1 MAFNSFVFWIV
12 FPFIF
17 GIYWLIPSKFNQWRK
32 VFLVL
37 ASYLLYMNWKPA
49 FAVVLLG
56 VTLVTYWGGQI
67 FSLEFKDNSLKSVQE
82 FKSSCIGK
90 RTSSSAKRKKLV
102 WRFALL
108 ALLPLL
114 VFKYYNF
121 LNDSLSDG
129 LAVVGLHFAMP
140 GLNWAVPVG
149 ISFFTFQA
157 VGYMLDVYHG
167 RVKAEKN
174 LLDYVLFVSFFPQ
187 VTSGPI
193 STAEDLMPQIKATH
207 KFDYEQGKQGLK
219 YLLWGMFIKLVI
231 ADRLGLFVD
240 TVYANYV
247 HYSGATCFVA
257 SVFYT
262 LQIYCDFAGYSLMAI
277 GIARTL
283 GFNLIDNFRRPYLAV
298 SITDFWKR
306 WHISL
311 TRWLTRQVYI
321 PLGGSR
327 CSKARTYWN
336 IFVTFLVSGIWHGA
350 NWTFIFWGVMHG
362 VLQIIEKALGWQ
374 KYEGK
379 NWTVRVVRI
388 GVTFLLVN
396 FAWIFFRMPDVESA
410 FNMINQMFS
419 NWGQLRLNDLNGTI
433 WLILGLSLSMLFFK
447 DIRDEFLCSKLRFVE
462 FWPVRWAVYVALFCM
477 ILTFGVL
484 DGGQFIYV
492 SF

>member
-1 MAFNSFVFWIV
+1 M
-12 FPFIF
+12 
-17 GIYWLIPSKFNQWRK
+17 
-32 VFLVL
+32 
-37 ASYLLYMNWKPA
+37 LYMNWKPA
-49 FAVVLLG
+49 FAIVLFG
-56 VTLVTYWGGQI
+56 VTLITYFGGRV
-67 FSLEFKDNSLKSVQE
+67 LEYKDEELKVNAS
-82 FKSSCIGK
+82 
-90 RTSSSAKRKKLV
+90 RRKHLV
-102 WRFALL
+102 WLFALL
-108 ALLPLL
+108 GLLPLL

-121 LNDSLSDG
+121 LNDSLTDG
-129 LAVVGLHFAMP
+129 LAAIGLKFALP

-157 VGYMLDVYHG
+157 VGYMLDVFHG
-167 RVKAEKN
+167 RVKAENN

-193 STAEDLMPQIKATH
+193 STAEELMPQIKASH

-240 TVYANYV
+240 TVYANYI
-247 HYSGATCFVA
+247 HYNGATCFVA
-257 SVFYT
+257 SIFYT

-327 CSKARTYWN
+327 CSKLRTYWN

-350 NWTFIFWGVMHG
+350 NWTFIVWGVLHG
-362 VLQIIEKALGWQ
+362 LLQIIEKALGWQ
-374 KYEGK
+374 KYEGN
-379 NWTVRVVRI
+379 NWAVKGIRI
-388 GVTFLLVN
+388 VVTFLLVN
-396 FAWIFFRMPDVESA
+396 FAWVFFRMPNISDA
-410 FNMINQMFS
+410 FAMILQIFS
-419 NWGQLRLNDLNGTI
+419 DISTP
-433 WLILGLSLSMLFFK
+433 SLSAMAGSSLFILFVALFILFFK
-447 DIRDEFLCSKLRFVE
+447 DIRDEYFPSKLSFLNVKI
-462 FWPVRWAVYVALFCM
+462 VRWSIYVFLFCM
-477 ILTFGVL
+477 ILSFGIL

>member
-1 MAFNSFVFWIV
+1 MPFNSFNFWLV

-17 GIYWLIPSKFNQWRK
+17 GLYWLIPAKYNQARK

-37 ASYLLYMNWKPA
+37 VSYLLYMNWKPA
-49 FAVVLLG
+49 FAIVLLG
-56 VTLVTYWGGQI
+56 VTLITYWGGYLLDDQ
-67 FSLEFKDNSLKSVQE
+67 SDTKK
-82 FKSSCIGK
+82 KK
-90 RTSSSAKRKKLV
+90 RLAWL
-102 WRFALL
+102 FAVL

-121 LNDSLSDG
+121 LNESLTSG
-129 LAVVGLHFAMP
+129 LAAVGLKFSMP

-167 RVKAEKN
+167 KTSTEKN
-174 LLDYVLFVSFFPQ
+174 VIDYVLFVSFFPQ

-193 STAEDLMPQIKATH
+193 STANELLPQIKAIH
-207 KFDYEQGKQGLK
+207 IFDYEQGKQGLK
-219 YLLWGMFIKLVI
+219 FLLWGMFVKLVV

-240 TVYANYV
+240 TVYANYI
-247 HYSGATCFVA
+247 HYNGTTCFVA

-283 GFNLIDNFRRPYLAV
+283 GFNLPDNFRRPYFAI

-306 WHISL
+306 WHITL
-311 TRWLTRQVYI
+311 TRWLTQHVYI
-321 PLGGSR
+321 PLGGNR
-327 CSKARTYWN
+327 CSKNRNYWN

-350 NWTFIFWGVMHG
+350 NWTFIVWGCMHG
-362 VLQIIEKALGWQ
+362 VLQIIEKVLGWQ

-379 NWTVRVVRI
+379 NWAVKAIRI
-388 GVTFLLVN
+388 VVTFLLVN
-396 FAWIFFRMPDVESA
+396 FAWIFFRMPNIADA
-410 FNMINQMFS
+410 WAIIGQMFT
-419 NWGQLRLNDLNGTI
+419 NVGKPNLNDFGMKAIAMSTI
-433 WLILGLSLSMLFFK
+433 GLLILVFK
-447 DIRDEFLCSKLRFVE
+447 DSRDEFFRDRFL
-462 FWPVRWAVYVALFCM
+462 FLDKKTARWVIYVILFCL
-477 ILTFGVL
+477 ILNFGVL

>member
-1 MAFNSFVFWIV
+1 M
-12 FPFIF
+12 
-17 GIYWLIPSKFNQWRK
+17 WL
-32 VFLVL
+32 
-37 ASYLLYMNWKPA
+37 
-49 FAVVLLG
+49 
-56 VTLVTYWGGQI
+56 
-67 FSLEFKDNSLKSVQE
+67 
-82 FKSSCIGK
+82 
-90 RTSSSAKRKKLV
+90 
-102 WRFALL
+102 FALL
-108 ALLPLL
+108 GLLPLL

-121 LNDSLSDG
+121 LNDSLTEG
-129 LAVVGLHFAMP
+129 LAAIGLKFVLP

-193 STAEDLMPQIKATH
+193 STAEELMPQIKTTH

-240 TVYANYV
+240 TVYANYI
-247 HYSGATCFVA
+247 HYNGATCFVA

-311 TRWLTRQVYI
+311 TRWLTKQVYI

-327 CSKARTYWN
+327 CSKPRTYWN

-350 NWTFIFWGVMHG
+350 NWTFIVWGVMHG
-362 VLQIIEKALGWQ
+362 ILQIIEKALGWQ
-374 KYEGK
+374 KYEGN
-379 NWTVRVVRI
+379 NWVVKGIRI
-388 GVTFLLVN
+388 VVTFLLVN
-396 FAWIFFRMPDVESA
+396 FAWVFFRMPSIGDAWGAIVRMFTEFGIPNLSDMDV
-410 FNMINQMFS
+410 FV
-419 NWGQLRLNDLNGTI
+419 RLIIAISLPM
-433 WLILGLSLSMLFFK
+433 LIFK
-447 DIRDEFLCSKLRFVE
+447 DVKDEYFPNRLVFLKKGF
-462 FWPVRWAVYVALFCM
+462 FRWSIYIILFSM
-477 ILTFGVL
+477 ILTLGVL
-484 DGGQFIYV
+484 DSGQFIYV
-492 SF
+492 NF

>member
-1 MAFNSFVFWIV
+1 MPFNSFKFWLI

-17 GIYWLIPSKFNQWRK
+17 GLYWLIPAKYNQWRK
-32 VFLVL
+32 LFLVI
-37 ASYLLYMNWKPA
+37 ASYLLYLNWKPA
-49 FAVVLLG
+49 FALVLLG
-56 VTLVTYWGGQI
+56 VTFVTYWGGQI
-67 FSLEFKDNSLKSVQE
+67 LQVN
-82 FKSSCIGK
+82 GK
-90 RTSSSAKRKKLV
+90 GSEVKGNKRKHLV
-102 WRFALL
+102 WLYALL
-108 ALLPLL
+108 GLLPLL

-121 LNDSLSDG
+121 LNVNLTEG
-129 LAVVGLHFAMP
+129 LTAIGLKFSMP

-167 RVKAEKN
+167 RAKSEKN

-187 VTSGPI
+187 VSSGPI
-193 STAEDLMPQIKATH
+193 STAEELMPQINATH

-240 TVYANYV
+240 TVYSNYV

-257 SVFYT
+257 SIFYT
-262 LQIYCDFAGYSLMAI
+262 IQIYCDFAGYSLMAI

-283 GFNLIDNFRRPYLAV
+283 GFDLINNFRRPYLAI

-311 TRWLTRQVYI
+311 TRWLTRHVYI

-327 CSKARTYWN
+327 CSKSRTYWN
-336 IFVTFLVSGIWHGA
+336 IFITFLVSGIWHGA
-350 NWTFIFWGVMHG
+350 NWTFIIWGVMHG
-362 VLQIIEKALGWQ
+362 LFQIVEKALGWQ
-374 KYEGK
+374 KYEGSNRFVK
-379 NWTVRVVRI
+379 GLRI
-388 GVTFLLVN
+388 VVTFLLVN
-396 FAWIFFRMPDVESA
+396 FAWVFFRAPSIGDAIGIIKRMLTVA
-410 FNMINQMFS
+410 
-419 NWGQLRLNDLNGTI
+419 NGSSDTGGMTNI
-433 WLILGLSLSMLFFK
+433 LIIILMLVILAIK
-447 DIRDEFLCSKLRFVE
+447 DIKDEWLQEKLTWLCIPAIRM
-462 FWPVRWAVYVALFCM
+462 AVYVFLFTLIISLGC
-477 ILTFGVL
+477 L

>member
-1 MAFNSFVFWIV
+1 MAFNSFQFWLV
-12 FPFIF
+12 FPVIF
-17 GIYWLIPSKFNQWRK
+17 LVYWLIPVRCNVGRK
-32 VFLVL
+32 VWLVL
-37 ASYLLYMNWKPA
+37 VSYLLYMNWKPA
-49 FAVVLLG
+49 FALVLLG
-56 VTLVTYWGGQI
+56 VTLITFGGGY
-67 FSLEFKDNSLKSVQE
+67 LLDTH
-82 FKSSCIGK
+82 GDTK
-90 RTSSSAKRKKLV
+90 RGRSIAWL
-102 WRFALL
+102 FALL
-108 ALLPLL
+108 GLLPLL

-121 LNDSLSDG
+121 LNDSLSAG
-129 LAVVGLHFAMP
+129 LAAIGLKFAMP

-193 STAEDLMPQIKATH
+193 STAEDLMPQIKTTH
-207 KFDYEQGKQGLK
+207 TFDYEQGKQGLK
-219 YLLWGMFIKLVI
+219 QLLWGMFIKLVV
-231 ADRLGLFVD
+231 ADRLGMFVD
-240 TVYANYV
+240 TVYGDYV
-247 HYSGATCFVA
+247 HYSGMACFVA

-262 LQIYCDFAGYSLMAI
+262 VQIYCDFAGYSLMAI

-283 GFNLIDNFRRPYLAV
+283 GFNLIDNFRRPYLAA

-327 CSKARTYWN
+327 CSKPRTYWN
-336 IFVTFLVSGIWHGA
+336 ILVTFLVSGIWHGA

-379 NWTVRVVRI
+379 NWVVRMVRI
-388 GVTFLLVN
+388 ALTFLLVN
-396 FAWIFFRMPDVESA
+396 IAWVFFRMPSIEDAFAVIGKMLVEPGSVDLSA
-410 FNMINQMFS
+410 VF
-419 NWGQLRLNDLNGTI
+419 GTASCAVMAAI
-433 WLILGLSLSMLFFK
+433 GLLTLLFK
-447 DIRDEFLCSKLRFVE
+447 DLKDEFWKDKMEWLQRPIC
-462 FWPVRWAVYVALFCM
+462 RWACYVFLFCM
-477 ILTFGVL
+477 IIAIGVL
-484 DGGQFIYV
+484 DSSQFIYV

>member
-1 MAFNSFVFWIV
+1 MAFNSFSFWFI

-17 GIYWLIPSKFNQWRK
+17 GIYWLIPAKWNQWRK
-32 VFLVL
+32 VFLVVT
-37 ASYLLYMNWKPA
+37 SYLLYMNWKPV

-56 VTLVTYWGGQI
+56 VTLVTYFGGLVLQVDDQG
-67 FSLEFKDNSLKSVQE
+67 SKENKEKQ
-82 FKSSCIGK
+82 
-90 RTSSSAKRKKLV
+90 RKHLV
-102 WRFALL
+102 WLYALL
-108 ALLPLL
+108 GLLPLL

-121 LNDSLSDG
+121 LNVSLTEG
-129 LAVVGLHFAMP
+129 LVAIGFKFAMP

-167 RVKAEKN
+167 RVKVEKN

-193 STAEDLMPQIKATH
+193 STAEELMPQIKTVH
-207 KFDYEQGKQGLK
+207 EFDYEQGKQGLK

-240 TVYANYV
+240 IVYTNYV

-257 SVFYT
+257 SIFYT

-277 GIARTL
+277 GIARML

-327 CSKARTYWN
+327 CSKPRTNWN

-350 NWTFIFWGVMHG
+350 NWTFIVWGVMHG
-362 VLQIIEKALGWQ
+362 LFQIIEKALGWQ
-374 KYEGK
+374 KYEGH
-379 NWTVRVVRI
+379 NWAVRGIRI
-388 GVTFLLVN
+388 IFTFLLVN
-396 FAWIFFRMPDVESA
+396 FAWVFFRMPNISDA
-410 FNMINQMFS
+410 FAVIGKMFTEIGAPS
-419 NWGQLRLNDLNGTI
+419 LNELTGSVM
-433 WLILGLSLSMLFFK
+433 LILALSMSILFFK
-447 DIRDEFLCSKLRFVE
+447 DLRDEFFPSKIQVLNTKV
-462 FWPVRWAVYVALFCM
+462 VRRSIYVVLFCM

>member
-1 MAFNSFVFWIV
+1 MAFNSFSFWLV
-12 FPFIF
+12 FPFVF
-17 GIYWLIPSKFNQWRK
+17 AIYWIIPSKYNQWRK
-32 VFLVL
+32 VFLVI
-37 ASYLLYMNWKPA
+37 ASYLLYMNWRPA
-49 FAVVLLG
+49 FSLVLAG
-56 VTLVTYWGGQI
+56 ATFITYWGGQI
-67 FSLEFKDNSLKSVQE
+67 LDTRDDKEDNNRR
-82 FKSSCIGK
+82 K
-90 RTSSSAKRKKLV
+90 RRLV
-102 WRFALL
+102 WLLALL
-108 ALLPLL
+108 GLLPLL

-121 LNDSLSDG
+121 INDSLSIG
-129 LAVVGLHFAMP
+129 LSSIGLQFSMP

-167 RVKAEKN
+167 RVNAENN

-187 VTSGPI
+187 VASGPI
-193 STAEDLMPQIKATH
+193 STAEELMPQIKTAH
-207 KFDYEQGKQGLK
+207 KFEYEQGKQGLK
-219 YLLWGMFIKLVI
+219 QLLWGMFIKLVI

-277 GIARTL
+277 GISRTL

-327 CSKARTYWN
+327 CSKPRTYWN
-336 IFVTFLVSGIWHGA
+336 IFITFLVSGIWHGA
-350 NWTFIFWGVMHG
+350 NWTFIVWGVMHG
-362 VLQIIEKALGWQ
+362 ALQIIEKALGWQ
-374 KYEGK
+374 KYEGN
-379 NWTVRVVRI
+379 NWVVRI
-388 GVTFLLVN
+388 VRIFGTFLLIN
-396 FAWIFFRMPDVESA
+396 FAWVFFRMPNIGDAIV
-410 FNMINQMFS
+410 MIKQMVTNFGIPNLS
-419 NWGQLRLNDLNGTI
+419 DIGNDTL
-433 WLILGLSLSMLFFK
+433 LIMFLSIILLLIK
-447 DIRDEFLCSKLRFVE
+447 DLRDEYQIMQSVFFQSRLVHWFV
-462 FWPVRWAVYVALFCM
+462 YICLFCM
-477 ILTFGVL
+477 ILNVGIL
-484 DGGQFIYV
+484 DSSSFIYV

>member
-1 MAFNSFVFWIV
+1 MAFNSFSFWLV

-17 GIYWLIPSKFNQWRK
+17 AIYWLIPAKWNQLRKF
-32 VFLVL
+32 FLIV

-49 FAVVLLG
+49 FAIVLLG
-56 VTLVTYWGGQI
+56 VSLITYWGGQ
-67 FSLEFKDNSLKSVQE
+67 LLLVKDEGATVKGN
-82 FKSSCIGK
+82 
-90 RTSSSAKRKKLV
+90 KRKHLV
-102 WRFALL
+102 WLFAILG
-108 ALLPLL
+108 LLPLL

-121 LNDSLSDG
+121 LNNSLTTG
-129 LAVVGLHFAMP
+129 LAAIGLRFAMP
-140 GLNWAVPVG
+140 GLNWTVPVG

-157 VGYMLDVYHG
+157 VGYMLDVYHH
-167 RVKAEKN
+167 RVMAEKN

-193 STAEDLMPQIKATH
+193 STAEELMPQIKAIH
-207 KFDYEQGKQGLK
+207 QFDYEQGKQGLK

-240 TVYANYV
+240 TVYTNYI
-247 HYSGATCFVA
+247 HYSGSTCFLA

-262 LQIYCDFAGYSLMAI
+262 FQIYCDFAGYSLMAI

-283 GFNLIDNFRRPYLAV
+283 GFNLIDNFCRPYLAI

-350 NWTFIFWGVMHG
+350 NWTFIFWGVIHG
-362 VLQIIEKALGWQ
+362 ALQIIEKTLGWQ
-374 KYEGK
+374 KYEGR
-379 NWTVRVVRI
+379 NWAVRTVRI
-388 GVTFLLVN
+388 IITFLLVN
-396 FAWIFFRMPDVESA
+396 FAWVFFRMPNIGDAFALIVRMLTDVGMPKMSD
-410 FNMINQMFS
+410 MV
-419 NWGQLRLNDLNGTI
+419 I
-433 WLILGLSLSMLFFK
+433 WEWVMVGIGLLILVFK
-447 DIRDEFLCSKLRFVE
+447 DLKNEFYANYFKMLRM
-462 FWPVRWAVYVALFCM
+462 PLARWVVYLLLFCM
-477 ILTFGVL
+477 ILNFGVL
-484 DGGQFIYV
+484 DGGSFIYV

>member
-1 MAFNSFVFWIV
+1 MAFNSFNFWLV

-17 GIYWLIPSKFNQWRK
+17 GLYWLIPAKWNQWRK
-32 VFLVL
+32 VFLVV
-37 ASYLLYMNWKPA
+37 ASYLLYMNWKPT
-49 FAVVLLG
+49 FALVLLG
-56 VTLVTYWGGQI
+56 VTLITYWGGQI
-67 FSLEFKDNSLKSVQE
+67 FDSEGVKNGELKV
-82 FKSSCIGK
+82 GK
-90 RTSSSAKRKKLV
+90 RKRLV
-102 WRFALL
+102 WLFALL
-108 ALLPLL
+108 GLLPLL

-121 LNDSLSDG
+121 INISLTDG
-129 LAVVGLHFAMP
+129 LAAIGLKFSMP

-157 VGYMLDVYHG
+157 VGYMLDVYHQ

-219 YLLWGMFIKLVI
+219 QLLWGMFIKLVI

-240 TVYANYV
+240 TVYANYI
-247 HYSGATCFVA
+247 HYNGTTCFLA

-283 GFNLIDNFRRPYLAV
+283 GFNLIDNFRRPYLAT

-321 PLGGSR
+321 PMGGSR
-327 CSKARTYWN
+327 CSKPRTYWN

-350 NWTFIFWGVMHG
+350 NWTFIVWGCMHG
-362 VLQIIEKALGWQ
+362 IIQIIEKALGWQ
-374 KYEGK
+374 KYEGQ
-379 NWTVRVVRI
+379 NWAVKTVRI
-388 GVTFLLVN
+388 SVTFFLVN
-396 FAWIFFRMPDVESA
+396 IAWIFFRMPDIASA
-410 FNMINQMFS
+410 S
-419 NWGQLRLNDLNGTI
+419 NVVGKIFTDFGALDLSGLDI
-433 WLILGLSLSMLFFK
+433 FAKLILTIGIVILVFK
-447 DIRDEFLCSKLRFVE
+447 DVKDEFMPTKFAFLQKGF
-462 FWPVRWAVYVALFCM
+462 FRWSIYIALFAM
-477 ILTFGVL
+477 ILTLGVL
-484 DGGQFIYV
+484 DSGQFIYV
-492 SF
+492 NF

>member
-1 MAFNSFVFWIV
+1 MWF
-12 FPFIF
+12 
-17 GIYWLIPSKFNQWRK
+17 
-32 VFLVL
+32 
-37 ASYLLYMNWKPA
+37 
-49 FAVVLLG
+49 
-56 VTLVTYWGGQI
+56 
-67 FSLEFKDNSLKSVQE
+67 
-82 FKSSCIGK
+82 
-90 RTSSSAKRKKLV
+90 
-102 WRFALL
+102 FALL
-108 ALLPLL
+108 GLLPLL

-121 LNDSLSDG
+121 LNDSISEG
-129 LAVVGLHFAMP
+129 LGCLGLQFAMP

-193 STAEDLMPQIKATH
+193 STAEDLMPQIKATLT
-207 KFDYEQGKQGLK
+207 FNYEQGKQGLK
-219 YLLWGMFIKLVI
+219 YLLWGMFVKLVI

-240 TVYANYV
+240 TVYTNYV

-277 GIARTL
+277 GIAATL
-283 GFNLIDNFRRPYLAV
+283 GFNLINNFKRPYLAV
-298 SITDFWKR
+298 SITDFWRR

-327 CSKARTYWN
+327 CSKFRNYCN

-350 NWTFIFWGVMHG
+350 NWTFIIWGCMHG
-362 VLQIIEKALGWQ
+362 VFQIIEKAFGWQ
-374 KYEGK
+374 KYEGH
-379 NWTVRVVRI
+379 NWVIIVLRI
-388 GVTFLLVN
+388 CLTFLLVN
-396 FAWIFFRMPDVESA
+396 FAWIFFRMPSVEGA
-410 FNMINQMFS
+410 
-419 NWGQLRLNDLNGTI
+419 WG
-433 WLILGLSLSMLFFK
+433 ILCKIFIGFGEFDPSEFGGSVLLLLATGIMGLLFLTFK
-447 DIRDEFLCSKLRFVE
+447 DLRDEFFPNKLQFLESKT
-462 FWPVRWAVYVALFCM
+462 VRWTIYVILFC
-477 ILTFGVL
+477 IVLLLGDL
-484 DGGQFIYV
+484 DGSSFIYV

>member
-1 MAFNSFVFWIV
+1 MPFNSLNFWLV

-17 GIYWLIPSKFNQWRK
+17 GLYWLIPAKYNQARK
-32 VFLVL
+32 VFLILV
-37 ASYLLYMNWKPA
+37 SYLLYMNWKPA
-49 FAVVLLG
+49 FAIVLLG
-56 VTLVTYWGGQI
+56 VTLITYWGGFLLDDQ
-67 FSLEFKDNSLKSVQE
+67 SDTKNK
-82 FKSSCIGK
+82 K
-90 RTSSSAKRKKLV
+90 RLAWL
-102 WRFALL
+102 FAVL

-121 LNDSLSDG
+121 LNESLTHG
-129 LAVVGLHFAMP
+129 LATIGLKFSMP

-167 RVKAEKN
+167 KTKAEKN
-174 LLDYVLFVSFFPQ
+174 IVDYILFVSFFPQ

-193 STAEDLMPQIKATH
+193 STANELLPQIKAAQ

-219 YLLWGMFIKLVI
+219 FLLWGMFIKLVI

-240 TVYANYV
+240 TVYANYI
-247 HYSGATCFVA
+247 HYNGTTCFLA

-283 GFNLIDNFRRPYLAV
+283 GFNLPDNFRRPYFAI

-306 WHISL
+306 WHITL
-311 TRWLTRQVYI
+311 TRWLTQHIYI
-321 PLGGSR
+321 PLGGNR
-327 CSKARTYWN
+327 CSKARNYWN

-350 NWTFIFWGVMHG
+350 NWTFIVWGCMHG

-379 NWTVRVVRI
+379 SWAVKVVRI
-388 GVTFLLVN
+388 VITFLLVN
-396 FAWIFFRMPDVESA
+396 FAWIFFRMPDITGAGIVIGKIFTS
-410 FNMINQMFS
+410 I
-419 NWGQLRLNDLNGTI
+419 GKPDLSGLDI
-433 WLILGLSLSMLFFK
+433 ISKLILFIGLSILVIK
-447 DIRDEFLCSKLRFVE
+447 DVRDEFLSNKLTFLRKGFFRWSIYIVLFVT
-462 FWPVRWAVYVALFCM
+462 
-477 ILTFGVL
+477 ILTLGVL
-484 DGGQFIYV
+484 DSGQFIYV
-492 SF
+492 NF

>member
-1 MAFNSFVFWIV
+1 MPFNSFSFWFV
-12 FPFIF
+12 FPFVF
-17 GIYWLIPSKFNQWRK
+17 VLYWLIPAKYNQWRK
-32 VFLVL
+32 AFLVM
-37 ASYLLYMNWKPA
+37 ASYLLYMNWKPV
-49 FAVVLLG
+49 FAIVLLG
-56 VTLVTYWGGQI
+56 VTFVTYFGGH
-67 FSLEFKDNSLKSVQE
+67 FLGLEFKDKSLESAQEVQWV
-82 FKSSCIGK
+82 KSSRRK
-90 RTSSSAKRKKLV
+90 RLV
-102 WRFALL
+102 WCFALL
-108 ALLPLL
+108 GLLPLL

-121 LNDSLSDG
+121 LNDNLTEG
-129 LAVVGLHFAMP
+129 LAAIGLKFELP

-167 RVKAEKN
+167 RVKAEKKM
-174 LLDYVLFVSFFPQ
+174 LDYMLFVSFFPQ

-193 STAEDLMPQIKATH
+193 STAEELMPQIKATH
-207 KFDYEQGKQGLK
+207 TFDYEQGKQGLK

-240 TVYANYV
+240 TVYANYI

-257 SVFYT
+257 SIFYT
-262 LQIYCDFAGYSLMAI
+262 IQIYCDFAGYSLMAI

-327 CSKARTYWN
+327 CSKPRTYWN

-350 NWTFIFWGVMHG
+350 NWTFIVWGCMHG
-362 VLQIIEKALGWQ
+362 VLQIIEKALGCQ
-374 KYEGK
+374 KYEGN
-379 NWTVRVVRI
+379 NWAVKAVRI
-388 GVTFLLVN
+388 CVTFLLVN
-396 FAWIFFRMPDVESA
+396 FAWVFFRMSNIGDA
-410 FNMINQMFS
+410 FAVIGKMFTNIEAPNLS
-419 NWGQLRLNDLNGTI
+419 DWGVPAMLMSLTGL
-433 WLILGLSLSMLFFK
+433 LILTFK
-447 DIRDEFLCSKLRFVE
+447 DLRDEFFRDKMLFLDSKAA
-462 FWPVRWAVYVALFCM
+462 RWMIYATLFCM
-477 ILTFGVL
+477 ILNFGVL
-484 DGGQFIYV
+484 DGGSFIYV

>member
-1 MAFNSFVFWIV
+1 MEKGTSRCGELLTLYELETCLCSCVAW
-12 FPFIF
+12 
-17 GIYWLIPSKFNQWRK
+17 
-32 VFLVL
+32 
-37 ASYLLYMNWKPA
+37 SYINNVP
-49 FAVVLLG
+49 
-56 VTLVTYWGGQI
+56 GGYLFDSERVKKEELQ
-67 FSLEFKDNSLKSVQE
+67 V
-82 FKSSCIGK
+82 GK
-90 RTSSSAKRKKLV
+90 RKRLI
-102 WRFALL
+102 WLFTFLG
-108 ALLPLL
+108 LLPLL
-114 VFKYYNF
+114 IFKYYNF
-121 LNDSLSDG
+121 INNSLTDG
-129 LAVVGLHFAMP
+129 LAAIGLKFSMP

-157 VGYMLDVYHG
+157 VGYMLDVYHQ

-219 YLLWGMFIKLVI
+219 QLLWGMFIKLVI

-240 TVYANYV
+240 TVYANYI
-247 HYSGATCFVA
+247 HYNGTTCFLA

-283 GFNLIDNFRRPYLAV
+283 GFNLIDNFRRPYLAT

-321 PLGGSR
+321 PMGGSR

-350 NWTFIFWGVMHG
+350 NWTFIVWGCMHG
-362 VLQIIEKALGWQ
+362 VIQIIEKALGWQ
-374 KYEGK
+374 KYEGHNCAVK
-379 NWTVRVVRI
+379 VVRI
-388 GVTFLLVN
+388 CVTFLLVN
-396 FAWIFFRMPDVESA
+396 FAWIFFRMPNVGDA
-410 FNMINQMFS
+410 FAMINKIFTEIGTPTLSDMGRS
-419 NWGQLRLNDLNGTI
+419 IQLVI
-433 WLILGLSLSMLFFK
+433 VMGLTVLFFK
-447 DIRDEFLCSKLRFVE
+447 DTKDEYLEDKMKFLNAK
-462 FWPVRWAVYVALFCM
+462 PVHWAIYVGLFCM
-477 ILTFGVL
+477 LLLFGDL
-484 DGGQFIYV
+484 DGGSFICV

>member
-1 MAFNSFVFWIV
+1 
-12 FPFIF
+12 
-17 GIYWLIPSKFNQWRK
+17 
-32 VFLVL
+32 
-37 ASYLLYMNWKPA
+37 MNWKPA
-49 FAVVLLG
+49 FAIVLLG
-56 VTLVTYWGGQI
+56 VTLITYFGGGI
-67 FSLEFKDNSLKSVQE
+67 LEVRGAQE
-82 FKSSCIGK
+82 FKSSRRK
-90 RTSSSAKRKKLV
+90 RLV
-102 WRFALL
+102 WLFALL
-108 ALLPLL
+108 GLLPLL

-121 LNDSLSDG
+121 LNDSLIEG
-129 LAVVGLHFAMP
+129 LAAVGLKFALP
-140 GLNWAVPVG
+140 GLNWAIPVG

-174 LLDYVLFVSFFPQ
+174 LLDYLLFVSFFPQ

-193 STAEDLMPQIKATH
+193 STAEELMPQIKSTRR
-207 KFDYEQGKQGLK
+207 FDYEQGKQGLK

-240 TVYANYV
+240 TVYANYI
-247 HYSGATCFVA
+247 HYSGSTCFVA

-283 GFNLIDNFRRPYLAV
+283 GFNLINNFRRPYLAV

-327 CSKARTYWN
+327 CSKAKTYWN

-350 NWTFIFWGVMHG
+350 NWTFFFWGVMHG

-374 KYEGK
+374 KYEGNNLAVK
-379 NWTVRVVRI
+379 ISRI
-388 GVTFLLVN
+388 IITFLLVN
-396 FAWIFFRMPDVESA
+396 FAWVFFRMPNIADA
-410 FNMINQMFS
+410 FSIIGQMFANFGS
-419 NWGQLRLNDLNGTI
+419 PSVSDMGGASKIIVALAFIILVFKELREE
-433 WLILGLSLSMLFFK
+433 FFPTK
-447 DIRDEFLCSKLRFVE
+447 FCFIESKPLR
-462 FWPVRWAVYVALFCM
+462 WIAYVSLFCM
-477 ILTFGVL
+477 ILLFGVL

>member
-1 MAFNSFVFWIV
+1 MAFNSFSFWLV
-12 FPFIF
+12 FPLIFIL
-17 GIYWLIPSKFNQWRK
+17 YWLIPAKYNQWRK
-32 VFLVL
+32 VFLIV

-49 FAVVLLG
+49 FAFVLLG
-56 VTLVTYWGGQI
+56 VTLITYWGGQV
-67 FSLEFKDNSLKSVQE
+67 LELRAEGNNNANQ
-82 FKSSCIGK
+82 I
-90 RTSSSAKRKKLV
+90 RRRRLV
-102 WRFALL
+102 WLFAILG
-108 ALLPLL
+108 LLPLL

-121 LNDSLSDG
+121 VNDSLSAG
-129 LAVVGLHFAMP
+129 LASIGLQFAMP

-193 STAEDLMPQIKATH
+193 STAEELMPQIKATH
-207 KFDYEQGKQGLK
+207 SFVYNQGKQGLK
-219 YLLWGMFIKLVI
+219 WLLWGMFIKLVI
-231 ADRLGLFVD
+231 ADRLGMFVD

-247 HYSGATCFVA
+247 HYNGTTCFVA
-257 SVFYT
+257 SLFYT
-262 LQIYCDFAGYSLMAI
+262 IQIYCDFAGYSLMAI

-283 GFNLIDNFRRPYLAV
+283 GFNLINNFHRPYLAI

-321 PLGGSR
+321 PMGGSR
-327 CSKARTYWN
+327 CGKIRTYWN

-350 NWTFIFWGVMHG
+350 NWTFIVWGAMHG

-379 NWTVRVVRI
+379 NWGVRVVRI
-388 GVTFLLVN
+388 LVTFLLVN
-396 FAWIFFRMPDVESA
+396 FAWVFFRMPNISDA
-410 FNMINQMFS
+410 FGMIGRIFTVV
-419 NWGQLRLNDLNGTI
+419 GKLDLSDLSGTVLAI
-433 WLILGLSLSMLFFK
+433 IPVSLALLIFK
-447 DIRDEFLCSKLRFVE
+447 DLKDEYFTKKLRFLNAKAI
-462 FWPVRWAVYVALFCM
+462 RWCVYLFLFCS
-477 ILTFGVL
+477 ILLFGVL
-484 DGGQFIYV
+484 DGGQFIYGQ
-492 SF
+492 F

>member
-1 MAFNSFVFWIV
+1 MAFNSFSFWLV

-17 GIYWLIPSKFNQWRK
+17 GLYWLIPAKYNQWRK

-37 ASYLLYMNWKPA
+37 ASYLLYVNWKPA
-49 FAVVLLG
+49 FALVLLG
-56 VTLVTYWGGQI
+56 VTLVTYWGGQV
-67 FSLEFKDNSLKSVQE
+67 LQVQGEGLKVQDG
-82 FKSSCIGK
+82 SRRK
-90 RTSSSAKRKKLV
+90 RLAWL
-102 WRFALL
+102 FALL
-108 ALLPLL
+108 GLLPLL

-121 LNDSLSDG
+121 LNESISAG
-129 LAVVGLHFAMP
+129 LAALGLQFAMP

-149 ISFFTFQA
+149 VSFFTFQA
-157 VGYMLDVYHG
+157 EGYMLDVYHG

-283 GFNLIDNFRRPYLAV
+283 GFNLINNFRRPYLAV

-321 PLGGSR
+321 PLGVSR

-362 VLQIIEKALGWQ
+362 ALQIIEKALGWQ
-374 KYEGK
+374 KYEG
-379 NWTVRVVRI
+379 NNLVVRIVRI

-396 FAWIFFRMPDVESA
+396 FAWIFFRMPNIGDAFSMIGMMFTNIGKPDFSDIGGAIWFPLIIAIIILLFKESH
-410 FNMINQMFS
+410 
-419 NWGQLRLNDLNGTI
+419 
-433 WLILGLSLSMLFFK
+433 
-447 DIRDEFLCSKLRFVE
+447 DEFNPAKFRFLRYCL
-462 FWPVRWAVYVALFCM
+462 VRWIVYISLLFAVLA
-477 ILTFGVL
+477 FGVL